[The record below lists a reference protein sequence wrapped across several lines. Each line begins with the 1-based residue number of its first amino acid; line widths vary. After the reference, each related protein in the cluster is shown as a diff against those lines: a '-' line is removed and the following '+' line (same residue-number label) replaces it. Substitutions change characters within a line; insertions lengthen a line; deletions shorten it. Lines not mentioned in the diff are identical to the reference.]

1 MDKYTALVHIYPER
15 SARSEKI
22 TSPTLKMAT
31 PKTTE

>member
-15 SARSEKI
+15 SARTERI
-22 TSPTLKMAT
+22 TSPALKMAI